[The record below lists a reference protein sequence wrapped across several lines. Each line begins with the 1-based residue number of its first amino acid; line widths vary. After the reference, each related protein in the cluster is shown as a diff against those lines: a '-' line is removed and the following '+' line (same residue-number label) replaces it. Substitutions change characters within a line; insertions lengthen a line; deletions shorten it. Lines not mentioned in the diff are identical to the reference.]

1 MVHLLSCNVL
11 PHVHF
16 TLSISC
22 LLLCCHSM
30 SAALGPFAVLLVMS
44 CIISVSLCPS
54 AVCWVVV
61 CCHSMSAAQY
71 VCCTRFICYLTGTV
85 NSLLTDTRVS
95 RQLTTYR
102 HFSHFL
108 LLPHS
113 QTLYLH
119 IPVSGRRHFW
129 KWNWDFFIRSLPSGH
144 PTFSPLY
151 IFTNEN
157 CLYFK
162 RQPTK
167 VWPSTEQQI
176 SGDRFSQAVRSFDMT
191 SSKSFSCY
199 IWPPTKT

>member
-1 MVHLLSCNVL
+1 MLSFYVCCTWSICCVTCNVMHHL
-11 PHVHF
+11 CF

-22 LLLCCHSM
+22 LLSCSM
-30 SAALGPFAVLLVMS
+30 LSFCV
-44 CIISVSLCPS
+44 
-54 AVCWVVV
+54 
-61 CCHSMSAAQY
+61 SAAQY

-119 IPVSGRRHFW
+119 IPVSGRKHFW